1 MKKVFAILA
10 AAALALSSLGAQELT
25 NFAFGGRGPRI
36 VSPEV
41 KDGKVTF
48 RLNANYA
55 TRVQLSG
62 NWMANPWT
70 GVEEMKKGE
79 GGIWEITIDAPTQ
92 DFKDPKDIFE
102 QTLKHEEWVTEKINE
117 LADVADAEHDRASIN
132 FVDQFIDEQVEEE
145 KTVRD
150 ILNLFRHRDGHT
162 VATIDD
168 IVGNVKEA

>member
-1 MKKVFAILA
+1 MADFVLNRGGE
-10 AAALALSSLGAQELT
+10 AL
-25 NFAFGGRGPRI
+25 
-36 VSPEV
+36 
-41 KDGKVTF
+41 VT
-48 RLNANYA
+48 A
-55 TRVQLSG
+55 
-62 NWMANPWT
+62 
-70 GVEEMKKGE
+70 
-79 GGIWEITIDAPTQ
+79 IDAPEN

-102 QTLKHEEWVTEKINE
+102 RTLKHEMWVTEKINE

-168 IVGNVKEA
+168 IVGSIKEG